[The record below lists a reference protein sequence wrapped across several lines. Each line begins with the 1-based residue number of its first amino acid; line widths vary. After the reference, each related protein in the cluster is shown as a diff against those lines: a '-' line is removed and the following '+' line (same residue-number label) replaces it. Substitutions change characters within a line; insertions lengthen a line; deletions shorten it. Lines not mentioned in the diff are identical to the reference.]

1 MTGIADWTVLV
12 IDDEQRHCDV
22 LEKALSFEG
31 ATVYTAVNGQ
41 EGLEALTSVKPT
53 FILLDLQMPVMSGWE
68 MFKRLQEHPELR
80 KIPVIAL
87 SANALAKDRA
97 LAIEMGFAGY
107 IVKPFY
113 LQDLFQD
120 IQRYLGQ
127 PVS

>member
-1 MTGIADWTVLV
+1 MTGPKDWTVLV

-31 ATVYTAVNGQ
+31 ATVYTALNGQ
-41 EGLEALTSVKPT
+41 EGLEALTNVAPT
-53 FILLDLQMPVMSGWE
+53 FILLDLQMPVMSGWD
-68 MFKRLQEHPELR
+68 MFRYLQDHPEFC

-87 SANALAKDRA
+87 SANAMAKDRA
-97 LAIEMGFAGY
+97 LALEMGFVGY
-107 IVKPFY
+107 ILKPFY